1 MKGEVEKLT
10 RRFDPERRER
20 IIDAAIELAKDSGI
34 ANLTLRQVA
43 QKADV
48 PLGSVSY
55 HFTDKDELITA
66 VVHKA
71 RESNRDMTRQA
82 IESGMKSGT
91 LTSAFALLIETLTVH
106 DHERLV
112 LDHDLYLA
120 SMFNPKLQAESRG
133 WSEDFLDTVGQYT
146 DPVTAKALTFMFDGI
161 CLQSALF
168 GYEFKKADVT
178 PLIDRILE
186 K

>member
-1 MKGEVEKLT
+1 MKGNAEKMT

-20 IIDAAIELAKDSGI
+20 IIDAAIDLAKDSGI

-43 QKADV
+43 LRADV

-71 RESNRDMTRQA
+71 RESNRDMTRES
-82 IESGMKSGT
+82 IENGMRSGN
-91 LTSAFALLIETLTVH
+91 LTTAFAQLIETLTVH

-133 WSEDFLDTVGQYT
+133 WSEDFLVTIGEYT

-168 GYEFKKADVT
+168 GYEFTKSDVT
-178 PLIDRILE
+178 PLIDRILS